1 MGVRHSGRVIAVQ
14 TLYIY
19 EMSQNEQAL
28 SDWRWISSDLKEE
41 SLLFARFLLN
51 GIYAHLDEI
60 DRMIESASDKRDFD
74 RIAKVDLAVLRVSVY
89 EMLFQAQP
97 LTPRIVIDE
106 AVEISK
112 NFSADDSYRFVN
124 GILDKLSREATK

>member
-1 MGVRHSGRVIAVQ
+1 MGVRHSGRIIAVQ
-14 TLYIY
+14 VLYSY
-19 EMSQNEQAL
+19 EMRKDEQTL
-28 SDWRWISSDLKEE
+28 SDLRWVSCDLKEE
-41 SLLFARFLLN
+41 SLLFARFLIGGAFERLT
-51 GIYAHLDEI
+51 EI
-60 DRMIESASDKRDFD
+60 DRLIESASDKRDFD

-97 LTPRIVIDE
+97 LAPRIVIDE

-124 GILDKLSREATK
+124 GLLDKLSREVLK

>member
-97 LTPRIVIDE
+97 LKPRIVIDE

-124 GILDKLSREATK
+124 GILDKLSREAAK

>member
-19 EMSQNEQAL
+19 EMSQNEQAFF
-28 SDWRWISSDLKEE
+28 DWRWISSDLKEE

-124 GILDKLSREATK
+124 GILDKLSREAAK

>member
-74 RIAKVDLAVLRVSVY
+74 RLAKVDLAVLRVSVY

-124 GILDKLSREATK
+124 GILDKLSREAAK

>member
-106 AVEISK
+106 AVEIAK

-124 GILDKLSREATK
+124 GILDKLSREAAK